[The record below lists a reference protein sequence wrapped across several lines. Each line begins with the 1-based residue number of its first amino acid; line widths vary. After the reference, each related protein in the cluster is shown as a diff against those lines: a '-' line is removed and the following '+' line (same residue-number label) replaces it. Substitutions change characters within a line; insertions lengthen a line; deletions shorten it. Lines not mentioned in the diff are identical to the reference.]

1 MFCNK
6 CGASIPEDSQF
17 CHKCGKAQD
26 IANTVQ
32 SETLLKRAQILLQ
45 EGELGR
51 ADDLCER
58 VLDMEPENAQAYVI
72 KLMIRAQVKE
82 EEDLARAEQSYA
94 QWNSYQSACRFAD
107 DALRDKL
114 EGYLRQTEEAI
125 RLKEREEQERQ
136 EEQRRLREEQRK
148 NRVYTE
154 ARRLSGEHAQI
165 VDLTKAIQLFKTI
178 LQYRD
183 AENQL
188 QQCNQ
193 RLDELKKEQEQQ
205 RLEQLKKQKKKKKC
219 IAAVALVLVVA
230 LIAGIILIVNG
241 VQTSCSERADRIE
254 QMLRG
259 AYFVGHDTSY
269 NTGSSNDQFKPVTSI
284 SEETITI
291 YFEKTGEV
299 KITTASKVSKGN
311 YVVKDGQTIRDVI
324 SSDTH
329 TRIAPDY
336 YVYVSLGGD
345 VTVTVDGNKYVLNVD
360 ANDRPVSMERNG
372 VTYKRSGS

>member
-58 VLDMEPENAQAYVI
+58 VLDMEPENAQAYLI
-72 KLMIRAQVKE
+72 KLMIRAQVKK
-82 EEDLARAEQSYA
+82 EEDLACAKQSYA
-94 QWNSYQSACRFAD
+94 QWNSYHNACRFAD

-125 RLKEREEQERQ
+125 RLKAQEEQERQ

-230 LIAGIILIVNG
+230 VIAGAILIVNG
-241 VQTSCSERADRIE
+241 VQNSCSERADFIK
-254 QMLRG
+254 QQLRG
-259 AYFVGHDTSY
+259 AAFKGVDNNS
-269 NTGSSNDQFKPVTSI
+269 TGSTIIYEYVTYYFRPDGGVQIDIMECRSRGSLYIDQDGPHWDAVENDR
-284 SEETITI
+284 
-291 YFEKTGEV
+291 
-299 KITTASKVSKGN
+299 KIAS
-311 YVVKDGQTIRDVI
+311 
-324 SSDTH
+324 
-329 TRIAPDY
+329 DY
-336 YVYVSLGGD
+336 YVYVTYGGD
-345 VTVTVDGNKYVLNVD
+345 VTVTIDGVEYELYLD
-360 ANDRPVSMERNG
+360 ANDRPVSMKRNG
-372 VTYKRSGS
+372 NTYKRPGS